1 MNFGAI
7 AWGGIILLG
16 VVDGAL
22 VVMGLVALARQ
33 GYRKE
38 R

>member
-16 VVDGAL
+16 VVDGGL
-22 VVMGLVALARQ
+22 VVAALIAMSKNYRQ
-33 GYRKE
+33 DH
-38 R
+38 